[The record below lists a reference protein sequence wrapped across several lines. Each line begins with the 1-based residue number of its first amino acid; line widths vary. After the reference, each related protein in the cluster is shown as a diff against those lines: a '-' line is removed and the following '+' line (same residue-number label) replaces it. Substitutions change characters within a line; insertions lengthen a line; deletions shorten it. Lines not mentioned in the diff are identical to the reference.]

1 MNSSPEHTPWPA
13 TFAEAREVQLAL
25 RGRLLTRPP
34 TGFAPRL
41 IAGADVSAAR
51 FSRTGYA
58 GIVVIDARTMET
70 VDRATAVVTL
80 RMPYVPG
87 YLSFRE
93 LPALSEAWARLT
105 VRPDVVV
112 FDGQGY
118 AHPRRFGLA
127 CHGGVHFGVPAVG
140 CAKTLLVG
148 THRPLAEQADATAE
162 LVDGGEVVGVAL
174 RTRTRVRPVYVSAGH
189 AMDLATALEVVRSV
203 TGRWRLPET
212 TRRAHALVNA
222 ARRAESASQVGAGAG
237 PGLSGGPAEG

>member
-1 MNSSPEHTPWPA
+1 MNAPPEHTAWPA

-25 RGRLLTRPP
+25 RERLLTRPP
-34 TGFAPRL
+34 RGFAPRL
-41 IAGADVSAAR
+41 VAGADVSAAR

-58 GIVVIDARTMET
+58 GIVVIDARTLET
-70 VDRATAVVTL
+70 VDEATAVVTL

-93 LPALSEAWARLT
+93 LPALDEAWARLT

-127 CHGGVHFGVPAVG
+127 CHGGLHFGVPAVG

-148 THRPLAEQADATAE
+148 THGPLGDEAGATAE
-162 LVDGGEVVGVAL
+162 LVDGGEVVGAAL
-174 RTRTRVRPVYVSAGH
+174 RTRARVRPVYVSSGH
-189 AMDLATALEVVRSV
+189 TMDLPTALEVVRAV
-203 TGRWRLPET
+203 TRRWRLPET

-222 ARRAESASQVGAGAG
+222 ARRGDPGAGI
-237 PGLSGGPAEG
+237 

>member
-1 MNSSPEHTPWPA
+1 MNAPPEHTPWPT

-25 RGRLLTRPP
+25 RGRLLTCPP
-34 TGFAPRL
+34 PGFAPRL
-41 IAGADVSAAR
+41 VAGADVSAAR

-58 GIVVIDARTMET
+58 GIVVIDARTLET
-70 VDRATAVVTL
+70 VDEATAVVTL

-93 LPALSEAWARLT
+93 LPALDQAWARLT

-148 THRPLAEQADATAE
+148 THGPLGEEAGATAE
-162 LVDGGEVVGVAL
+162 LVDGGEVVGAAL
-174 RTRTRVRPVYVSAGH
+174 RTRARVRPVYVSPGH
-189 AMDLATALEVVRSV
+189 AMDLPTALEVVRSV
-203 TGRWRLPET
+203 TRRWRLPET
-212 TRRAHALVNA
+212 TRRAHDLVNDV
-222 ARRAESASQVGAGAG
+222 RRGDEGAGI
-237 PGLSGGPAEG
+237 